1 MSKQVDEKVVSM
13 QFDNKQFEQGV
24 KTSMSTIDKLKS
36 KLHFDGAEQ
45 GFKKISDSASN
56 VKFTGLIS
64 GLEGVA
70 HKFSAL
76 DVVSF
81 TVMQNIT
88 NRAMQV
94 GKNLVNS
101 ITFQPVTDGFKE
113 YETQM
118 NAVQTILANTQKE
131 GTNVKIVNKYL
142 DELNHYAD
150 MTIYNFTEMTR
161 NIGTFTAAG
170 VKLETSVSAIK
181 GIANLAAVSGSTS
194 QQASTA
200 MYQLSQAIAAG
211 TVKLMDWNSVVN
223 AGMGGQ
229 VFQNALIRTSE
240 HLKTGAK
247 AAIEAEGS
255 FRESLTKGWLTT
267 EVLTETLRQFQLN
280 VEETKDYNNAMK
292 ELVAEGYTQEQA
304 KEIADMAKTAGDAAT
319 KVKTFTQL
327 IDTLKEALGSGWTK
341 TWQLV
346 IGDFE
351 DAKSLWTEVSDVLS
365 NIINGV
371 SDARNAFV
379 ESVMGSPLGKFAE
392 TLKTV
397 SGATEEMIQVTKDY
411 GAVVDQIINGSFGNG
426 KKRFDALTA
435 AGYDWAYAQNL
446 VNKRLGVS
454 VEHTT
459 EYTDAQTELK
469 VATSKTLEELT
480 QMTAQQLLSSGYSVE
495 QVTALRELAK
505 QSERTGI
512 PINKLAED
520 LDQLSGRSL
529 LIDSFRNIGTN
540 LMEVFTSIGNAWNQT
555 FKKMD
560 PNDVYDLIAA
570 FHKLTEKIKIDD
582 EQMGKLER
590 TFKGLFAAIDLI
602 TTFVGGGFKLAFKVA
617 SKVLQYFNLDILDV
631 TAGIG
636 DAIVSFRDFVENN
649 ALVDKAIEALCEG
662 LKFAAESAKEFYE
675 IFRQLPVVQKSLQKL
690 SQMDLSDIGGNIL
703 NGINNGLLSKSDSII
718 ETIKNIAFKFIDT
731 FKNIFEISSPS
742 RVFFEFGKFIIE
754 GLANGF
760 KSASTGMFNFL
771 DSLTGEILDKVG
783 GVQWST
789 VLAGG
794 ASVALIATVKK
805 LADAFSLLA
814 SPIKGVNNLFLNLN
828 NILSVSA
835 KPIAKAIKSVSKVLK
850 GFAHVLDGI
859 ALDVSARAFLKLA
872 FAMGILVASLIAL
885 TFFVDDGK
893 LEKAILYLG
902 GLALILGGLAVAA
915 GIFAKSTV
923 SLSKVGASVNGIG
936 LTLVSIAGAIFLMM
950 SAFKMASEIDPGG
963 IHQAKDV
970 MVLMVSALVAMMGS
984 LMFVNSKYP
993 AGNFKSLG
1001 SSLVKMT
1008 TAMLLMVGIFKL
1020 AGMLS
1025 AADMV
1030 NGTYILGLFAIYMSA
1045 FSLCAIM
1052 TKDVGKSAL
1061 AMTGSLILLTLAMAA
1076 LVGVFKL
1083 SSTLTEKDVNHG
1095 IWLAAGTLA
1104 FMLAL
1109 QAIGLIPSK
1118 GFSSLSKTLL
1128 AVSASML
1135 ILVTTMKIAGTMSAK
1150 EMIKGGLCVMALL
1163 GVMSLMMLVV
1173 KAFGSE
1179 APKMAATLLGI
1190 SIAIG
1195 VLAMVAV
1202 ALSFVKTEGLAKG
1215 IAAVAALSLIMDGLM
1230 LACKFVSGDAK
1241 VSLIAMVAAI
1251 AVLAAA
1257 VIALSFIEPSKLV
1270 APVAALSVLMIM
1282 FGTMAVMAST
1292 VKSALGAMIML
1303 TVVIAVLTGALYL
1316 LSTQNYKSVLASAGA
1331 ITLVLAALA
1340 GMMVIMTT
1348 LGAAA
1353 ATAIP
1358 AMLTLG
1364 VLLAGVSLAFYML
1377 RDLDGENTLK
1387 VALSLSVTL
1396 LTLAAVCALMAVVG
1410 TAAIPAI
1417 AGMGVLI
1424 LLAGSII
1431 SFMVLIGELMTAI
1444 PTLEEFLDKGLA
1456 VLGKVGEGIGNFL
1469 GNIVGGFLE
1478 SASSKLPA
1486 VADNLSEFMDHLSP
1500 FINGVNSFT
1509 SDSAKAIKDLAAAIL
1524 VITAAELLNSINSF
1538 MGGKNKISAFVEQL
1552 VPFGEAMV
1560 KYGEVVANVDSA
1572 SISRSATAGKALG
1585 EMAKTLPSTGG
1596 ILQRILGEKDM
1607 NSFGSSLVAFGTAMV
1622 DYSNAVVDL
1631 NTKAIEDSV
1640 PAGKSL
1646 TELAD
1651 AIPRQNGIPQMILGA
1666 KDMRNFASSLSEF
1679 GMALA
1684 GYSESVSGL
1693 DFTPIK
1699 DSAKAAKSLTD
1710 MADTIPRQDGWFQNI
1725 LGKKDMV
1732 AFGESIKSFGE
1743 SLNDFSKSIQYINVE
1758 RFNDVANCAMSLTD
1772 ICNALPETSF
1782 MSGRMSFSDFGKAI
1796 NTFAASMK
1804 DFYDNINSINLSSLP
1819 NVIVSVDMLTNMLK
1833 SMNEI
1838 NSDGVN
1844 AFVDSVGSLGKVGV
1858 NEVVSALE
1866 HAGPDI
1872 YAAADSLF
1880 QNFANALNNK
1890 TETLKNSFINIIS
1903 NAVSA
1908 VEKDNTVFYGIG
1920 NNLMLNLTSGITTG
1934 SSYLSDAVATVMANS
1949 KAVADNSKPLFVMA
1963 GSNIVT
1969 SLEYGFK
1976 QTQSRV
1982 TSAISSLLATLVSS
1996 INGKKPMFY
2005 SGGSEL
2011 ITTLSSGMNAN
2022 TGKVT
2027 YVLNSLITT
2036 CLGIVNGDAYPK
2048 FYEAGDNCVSGF
2060 ANGISDNTFKAEAK
2074 SRAMAKAAYEAAM
2087 RELDEHSPS
2096 KKFEKVGMYVSE
2108 GFANGIEK
2116 ESKLSEDATTL
2127 MARTA
2132 VNSAESILSTLN
2144 SSLSAKL
2151 DSSPVITPVLNM
2163 SNINNAGLQ
2172 LNAGLSLSFV
2182 DPVNNLNNAI
2192 LHAQQEIIRSN
2203 DRVIGAIDDLRGDV
2217 ASLAENG
2224 FPEIGLY
2231 VSAEKLASSIAKPM
2245 DKQLNILSSR
2255 RAY

>member
-24 KTSMSTIDKLKS
+24 KTSMSTLDKLKS

-45 GFKKISDSASN
+45 GFKKISESASN

-64 GLEGVA
+64 GLENVT

-76 DVVSF
+76 DAVSF

-88 NRAMQV
+88 NRALQL
-94 GKNLVNS
+94 GKNLVNAV
-101 ITFQPVTDGFKE
+101 TFQPVTDGFKE

-170 VKLETSVSAIK
+170 VKLETSVNAIK

-229 VFQNALIRTSE
+229 VFQDALIRTSE
-240 HLKTGAK
+240 NLKTGAK

-255 FRESLTKGWLTT
+255 FRESLKDGWLTT

-280 VEETKDYNNAMK
+280 VETTKDYNNAMK
-292 ELVAEGYTQEQA
+292 ELVAQGYTQEQA
-304 KEIADMAKTAGDAAT
+304 KEIADMAKTASEAAT

-351 DAKSLWTEVSDVLS
+351 DARVLWTEVSDVLS
-365 NIINGV
+365 NMINGA
-371 SDARNAFV
+371 SDARNTFV
-379 ESVMGSPLGKFAE
+379 EAVMGSPLGKFAE
-392 TLKTV
+392 TLKNV

-411 GAVVDQIINGSFGNG
+411 GDVVDKIINGSFGNG
-426 KKRFDALTA
+426 KKRFDALTE

-446 VNKRLGVS
+446 VNERLGVS
-454 VEHTT
+454 VKHTT
-459 EYTDAQTELK
+459 DYTEAQTELEK
-469 VATSKTLEELT
+469 STTRTIEELT
-480 QMTAQQLLSSGYSVE
+480 QMTAQQLLSAGYTTE

-505 QSERTGI
+505 QSEKTGI
-512 PINKLAED
+512 PINDLAKD
-520 LDQLSGRSL
+520 LDQLSGRRL
-529 LIDSFRNIGTN
+529 LIDSFRNIGSN
-540 LMEVFTSIGNAWNQT
+540 LVKVFTSIGNAWNQT

-560 PNDVYDLIAA
+560 PNDVYDLISA
-570 FHKLTEKIKIDD
+570 FHKLTERLSIND
-582 EQMGKLER
+582 EQVDKLER
-590 TFKGLFAAIDLI
+590 TFKGLFAIIDLI

-617 SKVLQYFNLDILDV
+617 SKVLSYFNLDVLDV
-631 TAGIG
+631 TATIG

-662 LKFAAESAKEFYE
+662 LKIAAKSAKEFYE
-675 IFRQLPVVQKSLQKL
+675 IFKQLPIVQKSLQKL
-690 SQMDLSDIGGNIL
+690 SQMDLSDIGENIL

-718 ETIKNIAFKFIDT
+718 ETIKSIAFKFIDT
-731 FKNIFEISSPS
+731 FKNIFGIHSPS
-742 RVFFEFGKFIIE
+742 TVFCEFGKFIIE
-754 GLANGF
+754 GLVNGF
-760 KSASTGMFNFL
+760 QTASTGMFNFL
-771 DSLTGEILDKVG
+771 DSMTGTILDKVG

-805 LADAFSLLA
+805 LADAFSVLA
-814 SPIKGVNNLFLNLN
+814 SPIKGINSLFGNLN
-828 NILSVSA
+828 NILAASA

-850 GFAHVLDGI
+850 SFAHVLDSI
-859 ALDVSARAFLKLA
+859 ALDVSAKAFLKLA
-872 FAMGILVASLIAL
+872 IAIGILVASLIAL
-885 TFFVDDGK
+885 TFVDEDK
-893 LEKAILYLG
+893 LKTAITYLVILAG
-902 GLALILGGLAVAA
+902 ILAGLSVAA
-915 GIFAKSTV
+915 GLFAKSTV
-923 SLSKVGASVNGIG
+923 SLSKVGASINGIG
-936 LTLVSIAGAIFLMM
+936 LTLLSIAGAVLLMM
-950 SAFKMASEIDPGG
+950 TVFKMASEIDSAN
-963 IHQAKDV
+963 IQQAQDV
-970 MVLMVSALVAMMGS
+970 MALMIGALIVMVGS
-984 LMFVNSKYP
+984 MTLISSKAP
-993 AGNFKSLG
+993 IGGFKGLG
-1001 SSLVKMT
+1001 SSLLKMT
-1008 TAMLLMVGIFKL
+1008 AALLLMVGVFKL

-1025 AADMV
+1025 ANDMI
-1030 NGTYILGLFAIYMSA
+1030 NGTYILELFIVYMSA
-1045 FSLCAIM
+1045 FSLSAAV
-1052 TKDVGKSAL
+1052 TKEAGKSAL
-1061 AMTGSLILLTLAMAA
+1061 AMSASLLLVTLAMAA

-1083 SSTLTEKDVNHG
+1083 ASTLTDKDISHG
-1095 IWLAAGTLA
+1095 IGLAAGTLV
-1104 FMLAL
+1104 FMTAL
-1109 QAIGLIPSK
+1109 QLIGMIPSK

-1135 ILVTTMKIAGTMSAK
+1135 LLVTTMKIAGTMSPK
-1150 EMIKGGLCVMALL
+1150 EMVKGGLCVLALL
-1163 GVMSLMMLVV
+1163 GVMSLMMIVV

-1179 APKMAATLLGI
+1179 APKMAATLMGI
-1190 SIAIG
+1190 SVAIG

-1215 IAAVAALSLIMDGLM
+1215 ILAVAALSLIMSGLM
-1230 LACKFVSGDAK
+1230 LASKFVSGDAK
-1241 VSLIAMVAAI
+1241 VSLIAMVAAV

-1257 VIALSFIEPSKLV
+1257 VIVLSFIEPSKLI
-1270 APVAALSVLMIM
+1270 APVAALSVLMVM
-1282 FGTMAVMAST
+1282 FGTMAIMAST
-1292 VKSALGAMIML
+1292 VQSALGAMIML

-1316 LSTQNYKSVLASAGA
+1316 LSTQDYKNILASAAG

-1340 GMMVIMTT
+1340 GMMVAMAT

-1358 AMLTLG
+1358 AVLTLG
-1364 VLLAGVSLAFYML
+1364 ILLAGVALAFYAL
-1377 RDLDGENTLK
+1377 RNLDGDNTLK

-1410 TAAIPAI
+1410 AAAIPAI

-1424 LLAGSII
+1424 LLAASIT
-1431 SFMVLIGELMTAI
+1431 SFMVLIGEIMTAM
-1444 PTLEEFLDKGLA
+1444 PSLETFLDKGLA

-1486 VADNLSEFMDHLSP
+1486 VADNLSDFMDRLSP
-1500 FINGVNSFT
+1500 FIDGVNSFT

-1524 VITAAELLNSINSF
+1524 VITAAELVSGIARF
-1538 MGGKNKISAFVEQL
+1538 IGGKSSLDNFVNQL
-1552 VPFGEAMV
+1552 VPFGKAMV
-1560 KYGEVVANVDSA
+1560 EYGNTVKDIDSA
-1572 SISRSATAGKALG
+1572 SITRSATAGKALAG
-1585 EMAKTLPSTGG
+1585 MASSLPSTGG
-1596 ILQRILGEKDM
+1596 LLQKILGEKDM
-1607 NSFGSSLVAFGTAMV
+1607 ESFAKSLKKFGEAMV
-1622 DYSNAVVDL
+1622 DYAIEVADL

-1651 AIPRQNGIPQMILGA
+1651 TIPRQNGVLQTILGK
-1666 KDMRNFASSLSEF
+1666 KDMSSFADSLVAF
-1679 GMALA
+1679 GKAMVD
-1684 GYSESVSGL
+1684 YSTSVNGL
-1693 DFTPIK
+1693 DFKVI
-1699 DSAKAAKSLTD
+1699 DESAKAAKSLTN
-1710 MADTIPRQDGWFQNI
+1710 MADTIPRTDGWFQKI
-1725 LGKKDMV
+1725 LGQKDMT

-1743 SLNDFSKSIQYINVE
+1743 ALNDFSKSIQYINTE
-1758 RFNDVANCAMSLTD
+1758 RFADVADCAMSLTD
-1772 ICNALPETSF
+1772 ICNALPETGF
-1782 MSGRMSFSDFGKAI
+1782 LSGKMSFEDFGVAI
-1796 NTFAASMK
+1796 NAFAASMK
-1804 DFYDNINSINLSSLP
+1804 DFYDNINAIDLSALP
-1819 NVIVSVDMLTNMLK
+1819 NVVVSVDMLTKMLL
-1833 SMNEI
+1833 SMNDL
-1838 NSDGVN
+1838 NTDGVN
-1844 AFVDSVGSLGKVGV
+1844 AFVDSMENLGKAGV
-1858 NEVVSALE
+1858 EEVVSALE

-1880 QNFANALNNK
+1880 QNFANALNTK

-1903 NAVSA
+1903 NAISA
-1908 VEKDNTVFYGIG
+1908 VEKDNTAFYSIG
-1920 NNLMLNLTSGITTG
+1920 NKLMLNLASGITNGSTNLTG
-1934 SSYLSDAVATVMANS
+1934 SVYTVMT
-1949 KAVADNSKPLFVMA
+1949 KCKTVADKNKYLFVNA
-1963 GSNIVT
+1963 GSNIAG
-1969 SLEYGFK
+1969 SLESGFK
-1976 QTQSRV
+1976 QSQGRV
-1982 TSAISSLLATLVSS
+1982 TTAISSLLATLVSS
-1996 INGKKPMFY
+1996 INSKKPAFY
-2005 SGGSEL
+2005 SGSSEL
-2011 ITTLSSGMNAN
+2011 ITSMSSGMNDNA
-2022 TGKVT
+2022 GKVT
-2027 YVLNSLITT
+2027 YALNALITT

-2048 FYEAGDNCVSGF
+2048 FYEAGSNCVSGF
-2060 ANGISDNTFKAEAK
+2060 ANGISENTFKAAATA
-2074 SRAMAKAAYEAAM
+2074 RAMAKAAYEAAM

-2096 KKFEKVGMYVSE
+2096 KKFEKIGNYVSE
-2108 GFANGIEK
+2108 GFAIGIER

-2132 VNSAESILSTLN
+2132 VDSAESILSTL
-2144 SSLSAKL
+2144 SGSLSAKL
-2151 DSSPVITPVLNM
+2151 DTSPVITPVLDM

-2172 LNAGLSLSFV
+2172 LNTGLSLSFT

-2192 LHAQQEIIRSN
+2192 LRAQQEIIRSN
-2203 DRVIGAIDDLRGDV
+2203 DQVIGAIDGLRGDV